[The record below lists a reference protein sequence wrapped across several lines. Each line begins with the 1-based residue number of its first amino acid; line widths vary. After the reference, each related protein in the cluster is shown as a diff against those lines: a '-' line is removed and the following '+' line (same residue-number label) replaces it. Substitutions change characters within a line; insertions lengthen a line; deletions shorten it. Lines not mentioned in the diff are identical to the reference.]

1 MSKTV
6 VLGMSGG
13 VDSSVA
19 VYLLQQAGYAVI
31 GVHMQL
37 INSSGQAGED
47 ARQVAERLHI
57 PFHVLDLRQNFR
69 QTIIEDFVQEYAA
82 GHTPNPCIRCNQQIK
97 FGHLADFAQELG
109 ADFLATGHYAQ
120 IEHTPEG
127 NAYLKRGQDI
137 SKDQSYFLCQI
148 ERSMLKKILFPLG
161 NYTKDEIRR
170 IADQLNLPVAQKP
183 DSQEICFIPDDDYKQ
198 FLLQTMGLAHFK
210 AGDFVD
216 TSGQKLGR
224 HQGIQCY
231 TIGQR
236 KGLGIALGYPAYV
249 TAIDAHAA
257 TVTLGKQEDL
267 LHNHLLADE
276 LNWLVDL
283 PDNQP
288 LAVHAKIRYRAP
300 AEPAIITKQAPH
312 QSYVAV
318 ERPQRAI
325 TPGQTVCFYHGDIV
339 LGGGKILQAW
349 TGQ

>member
-1 MSKTV
+1 
-6 VLGMSGG
+6 MSGG

-19 VYLLQQAGYAVI
+19 VYLLQQAGYQVI
-31 GVHMQL
+31 GVHMRL
-37 INSSGQAGED
+37 IDSSEQASED

-57 PFHVLDLRQNFR
+57 PFHVLDLRQAFQ
-69 QTIIEDFVQEYAA
+69 QTIIEDFVQEYQA
-82 GHTPNPCIRCNQQIK
+82 GHTPNPCVRCNQQIK
-97 FGHLADFAQELG
+97 FGHLANFAQLLG

-127 NAYLKRGQDI
+127 NAYLKRGQDN

-148 ERSMLKKILFPLG
+148 ERSMLKQILFPLG
-161 NYTKDEIRR
+161 TYTKDEIRR
-170 IADQLNLPVAQKP
+170 IAGRLNLPVAQKP
-183 DSQEICFIPDDDYKQ
+183 DSQEICFVPEDDYKR
-198 FLLQTMGLAHFK
+198 FLLQTMGLSRFK

-249 TAIDAHAA
+249 TAIDAQAG

-267 LHNHLLADE
+267 LHNRLLADE
-276 LNWLVDL
+276 INWLVDL

-288 LAVHAKIRYRAP
+288 IAVQAKIRYRAP
-300 AEPAIITKQAPH
+300 AEPASITKTSSH
-312 QSYVAV
+312 QVLVAF
-318 ERPQRAI
+318 ERLQRAI
-325 TPGQTVCFYHGDIV
+325 TPGQTVCFYHEDIV
-339 LGGGKILQAW
+339 LGGGKIRQAW
-349 TGQ
+349 TAK